1 RVCAMMLAGA
11 LAGLAACDRG
21 APLEP
26 GGDRALPPDEA
37 SWQVH
42 PACTGTGGTTHAAT
56 TITTAVT
63 WAASGNPHRVTDVV
77 SLSPGGTLTLQPG
90 VVVCFSPQTL
100 LQSSGGRLVA
110 QGTTASRI
118 VLTAADPALG
128 WQGVNLSNVPVSTSL
143 LKHVTIEYTARG
155 SAGVY
160 SYLHPVAID
169 STIIR
174 QSGRGVDLEG
184 GGSSFARSRVDTTTY
199 RSYLPGTMLAAV
211 KLKEGT
217 RFEQSV
223 IRGAAEIGMWID
235 GSDIQI
241 LGGRIEGS
249 AGVGI
254 YAAQSNGIPW
264 ATPLRVV
271 GGGSYPIEASIQ
283 MLRSLY
289 TLSNHQDSLKGNA
302 RDTVLMHGGDLWQS
316 VRVRAGL
323 PWRVIHSIRVS
334 QTGAHLAG
342 EPGSLLVLNPGVG
355 ITAHSGGRVVLR
367 GSHTNPVVL
376 TAADPALG
384 WNGITLEGSPT
395 DSSYI
400 TNTRVE
406 HVAHG
411 NTALVAQGAHRVA
424 VDSAVFRQ
432 NGSAVSLLSAGSRLS
447 RSRVDTTTNRD
458 SAAVTLE
465 DNTTFEQSVIRRA
478 AGVGLR
484 IKGDAGVHMKG
495 GRIEG
500 SGDVGIHAPHATT
513 FASVS
518 PVRVVGGGSYGI
530 KTDINVLQRLYGGAL
545 SYQDSL
551 KGNARDT
558 VWVLGGTLTGPLF
571 VRAGLPWHVQFTIAV
586 GAGGGTLRGE
596 AGSLMVIERLAAIHV
611 HSGGRVNLRGTK
623 LNPVVVTAD
632 DPALGWEG
640 ILLEGTPTVESYI
653 TNTRVEHV
661 RLDSTAVVARPG
673 HKVVIDS
680 AVFRRNGRA
689 VSLLS
694 AGSRLSRTRVDTT
707 LSASGPAVELGGDAI
722 LESTRIRGSSQDGVA
737 IRASTVQ
744 VLSCE
749 VVGSV
754 GDGIVLDASAPVSS
768 CNLVSNG
775 GVGVRNNTSSVAV
788 VSNNWWGDATGPF
801 GPNGDGLWGTA
812 NYTPFLTAPF
822 VLPYVP

>member
-1 RVCAMMLAGA
+1 M
-11 LAGLAACDRG
+11 
-21 APLEP
+21 
-26 GGDRALPPDEA
+26 LPPDEA

-77 SLSPGGTLTLQPG
+77 NLDSGGTLTLQPG
-90 VVVCFSPQTL
+90 VVVCFSPQTG
-100 LQSSGGRLVA
+100 LQSYGGRLVA
-110 QGTTASRI
+110 QGTAASRI
-118 VLTAADPALG
+118 TLTAADPTLG
-128 WQGVNLSNVPVSTSL
+128 WQGVSL
-143 LKHVTIEYTARG
+143 NQEPSAPSVLKHVTIEYTARLAG
-155 SAGVY
+155 GVY
-160 SYLHPVAID
+160 TYMHPVAID

-174 QSGRGVDLEG
+174 QSGHGVTLWG
-184 GGSSFARSRVDTTTY
+184 
-199 RSYLPGTMLAAV
+199 
-211 KLKEGT
+211 
-217 RFEQSV
+217 
-223 IRGAAEIGMWID
+223 RGA
-235 GSDIQI
+235 S
-241 LGGRIEGS
+241 
-249 AGVGI
+249 
-254 YAAQSNGIPW
+254 
-264 ATPLRVV
+264 
-271 GGGSYPIEASIQ
+271 
-283 MLRSLY
+283 
-289 TLSNHQDSLKGNA
+289 
-302 RDTVLMHGGDLWQS
+302 
-316 VRVRAGL
+316 
-323 PWRVIHSIRVS
+323 
-334 QTGAHLAG
+334 
-342 EPGSLLVLNPGVG
+342 
-355 ITAHSGGRVVLR
+355 
-367 GSHTNPVVL
+367 
-376 TAADPALG
+376 
-384 WNGITLEGSPT
+384 
-395 DSSYI
+395 
-400 TNTRVE
+400 
-406 HVAHG
+406 
-411 NTALVAQGAHRVA
+411 
-424 VDSAVFRQ
+424 F
-432 NGSAVSLLSAGSRLS
+432 S

-458 SAAVTLE
+458 APAVTLNE
-465 DNTTFEQSVIRRA
+465 STRFEQSVILRA
-478 AGVGLR
+478 AGVGLL
-484 IKGDAGVHMKG
+484 IDGDAGVRVMG

-500 SGDVGIHAPHATT
+500 SGDVGIHAPKATT

-551 KGNARDT
+551 KGNARDS

-571 VRAGLPWHVQFTIAV
+571 VRVGLPWHVEGTIAV

-596 AGSLMVIERLAAIHV
+596 AGSLIVMEPRAGIHV

-632 DPALGWEG
+632 DPALGWDG
-640 ILLEGTPTVESYI
+640 ILLEGTPTAESYI
-653 TNTRVEHV
+653 TNTRVENV

-707 LSASGPAVELGGDAI
+707 LSSLGPAVELGADAI

-754 GDGIVLDASAPVSS
+754 GDGIVLDGSAPVSS

-788 VSNNWWGDATGPF
+788 VSNNWWGDVTGPF

-812 NYTPFLTAPF
+812 NYTPYLAAPF